1 MLPRKGRTK
10 KIGQSFFL
18 AEDQPVD
25 ETEFI
30 LQSKI
35 ASRTGFSI
43 DQLRKWRQRYGFPSA
58 QIDVNGRPIYS
69 TRAIFKLSL
78 IKRLLEAGFRPGQ
91 IVAKSESELNLLL
104 LNIGNATQET
114 HRSELTAKLIEAL
127 SKLNIQNFAQ
137 LLLQD
142 RQSKTILEF
151 CQNTLAPLMISVG
164 EAWAKNEIEVFHV
177 HICTAFAER
186 LLAAEILMLTPTE
199 GNPTFLFALP
209 PKEKH
214 ILGLL
219 MAESVISET
228 GANVCNLGA
237 EVPLTTIKIAA
248 QAIKADVVCVSFSF
262 SYPSREVVPVLRRLR
277 SLLPANVQLWAGGS
291 GIPFLTKSIKG
302 VVINSD
308 LNKTVEKVAAVPHN
322 FTH

>member
-1 MLPRKGRTK
+1 MG
-10 KIGQSFFL
+10 
-18 AEDQPVD
+18 
-25 ETEFI
+25 ETWFI

-35 ASRTGFSI
+35 ASRTGFGI
-43 DQLRKWRQRYGFPSA
+43 DQLRKWRQRYGFPPA
-58 QIDVNGRPIYS
+58 EIDVNGRPIYS
-69 TRAIFKLSL
+69 TRSIFKLSL

-104 LNIGNATQET
+104 LSMGEATQET
-114 HRSELTAKLIEAL
+114 HRSVLTAELIEVL
-127 SKLNIQNFAQ
+127 SKLNIQKFAQ
-137 LLLQD
+137 LMLQD

-164 EAWAKNEIEVFHV
+164 EAWAKHEIEVFHQ

-186 LLAAEILMLTPTE
+186 LLAAEILRFPPTE

-237 EVPLTTIKIAA
+237 DVPLTTIKNAA
-248 QAIKADVVCVSFSF
+248 LAINADVVCVSFSF

-277 SLLPANVQLWAGGS
+277 SLLPASVQLWAGGS